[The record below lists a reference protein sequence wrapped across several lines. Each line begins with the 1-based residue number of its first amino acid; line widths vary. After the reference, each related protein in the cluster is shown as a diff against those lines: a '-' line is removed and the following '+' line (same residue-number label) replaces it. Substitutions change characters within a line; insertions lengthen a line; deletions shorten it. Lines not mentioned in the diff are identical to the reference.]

1 MNTDCLDFIL
11 SDVEDQVTVQDV
23 KFVKSCG
30 EKYNPPTTQPP
41 KKP

>member
-1 MNTDCLDFIL
+1 MNTDYSNFIL
-11 SDVEDQVTVQDV
+11 SDVEDQVTVQDI
-23 KFVKSCG
+23 KFAESCG